1 MIDRRVQILDD
12 ERGQPDDRPGV
23 ALAIDDSVAPTL
35 PGILVAEIESAAAYA
50 KASRASSTQRVYA
63 SDWRIFLAW
72 CDTRSIE
79 PLPADPR
86 AVATFLAA
94 EADRGAKPATI
105 GRRLAA
111 IGYYHKQAGLQPPQA
126 REGAA
131 VISQVLGGI
140 RRTKGV
146 RPVRKRAADGDALR
160 DMLRAIEGDGLRS
173 VRDRAVLAIGM
184 AAALR
189 RSEIVAL
196 TLEDVELVPDGLK
209 IIVRGSKTDQE
220 RAGVIIAVPEGRR
233 IRPKALLLAWME
245 AAAHQDGAL
254 FRKLTPSDKLTGS
267 AMSDRAIARLVQKY
281 AAAAG
286 YDPAHYAG
294 HSLRAGFL
302 TEAEATGASIFKM
315 QEVSRHKSVQVLAAY
330 VRSRE
335 LFREH
340 AGDKFL

>member
-1 MIDRRVQILDD
+1 MAVEKADQHQAV
-12 ERGQPDDRPGV
+12 V
-23 ALAIDDSVAPTL
+23 ADPLAPEL
-35 PGILVAEIESAAAYA
+35 PGILVAEVERAAAYA

-72 CDTRSIE
+72 CDGRSIE
-79 PLPADPR
+79 ALPADPR

-94 EADRGAKPATI
+94 EADRGARPATI

-111 IGYYHKQAGLQPPQA
+111 IGYHHKQAGLQPPQA

-160 DMLRAIEGDGLRS
+160 DMLRVIEGDGLRS
-173 VRDRAVLAIGM
+173 LRDRAVLALGM

-196 TLEDVELVPDGLK
+196 TLDDIELVPQGLK
-209 IIVRGSKTDQE
+209 VVIRGSKTDQE
-220 RAGVIIAVPEGRR
+220 RAGVVIAVPEGRR
-233 IRPKALLLAWME
+233 IRPKALLLAWMTG
-245 AAAHQDGAL
+245 AAHQDGAL
-254 FRKLTPSDKLTGS
+254 FRKLTPADRLTDRP
-267 AMSDRAIARLVQKY
+267 MSDRAIARLVQKH

-286 YDPAHYAG
+286 YDPRDFAG

-340 AGDKFL
+340 AGERFL